1 MASLVYLVQDLVDQ
15 VRIDSDLALSQVYD
29 DSQLATVISDA
40 GSSLRDIFTG
50 TNQYYDVSTFDFTL
64 AGGVGL
70 NSVTLP
76 QDFQAGHSI
85 DINPDTQQPYTLRYL
100 PNWLNRNSFSLPFQV
115 FGNNFGPKAY
125 TFLGNDIVVL
135 PAVYA
140 QGTYR
145 LYYTP
150 TWTPLMIQVPAPPAV
165 AGTPAVFTAFGT
177 LGALTYTGAAF
188 TQRNIGDAVIVTGA
202 TSGSNDGPWVINSVT
217 DANHITTTNVLSV
230 AEAAGPAVV
239 LYQPLGTRDTLP
251 QNMNPWVQYIKT
263 QACITVRRKR
273 GQPVGAFEAKLVAD
287 KDRIQVIL
295 QDRKEEPN
303 QPPLL
308 RGNGSMFGDD
318 GWGNW

>member
-1 MASLVYLVQDLVDQ
+1 MV
-15 VRIDSDLALSQVYD
+15 
-29 DSQLATVISDA
+29 
-40 GSSLRDIFTG
+40 
-50 TNQYYDVSTFDFTL
+50 
-64 AGGVGL
+64 
-70 NSVTLP
+70 LP

-85 DINPDTQQPYTLRYL
+85 DINPDTQQPFTLRYL

-125 TFLGNDIVVL
+125 TFLGNEIVVL
-135 PAVYA
+135 PAIYS
-140 QGTYR
+140 QGIYR

-150 TWTPLMIQVPAPPAV
+150 TWTPLMIPQPVPPAV
-165 AGTPAVFTAFGT
+165 AGVPATVQSIATAGVYAFNGSNFTDA
-177 LGALTYTGAAF
+177 
-188 TQRNIGDAVIVTGA
+188 NIGDTLIVTGA
-202 TSGSNDGPWVINSVT
+202 AHAANNGSFVILSHAGGQVITVANSASVSEGSGATATI
-217 DANHITTTNVLSV
+217 
-230 AEAAGPAVV
+230 
-239 LYQPLGTRDTLP
+239 QPLGTRSTLP
-251 QNMNPWVQYIKT
+251 QNMNPWIQYIKT

-273 GQPVGAFEAKLVAD
+273 GQPVGAFEAKLAAD